1 MSWFNLFD
9 IIINHDVIT
18 DMLWTI
24 NDFIYSLH
32 DRYIIDM
39 NAESNVM
46 INDSPLII
54 HVRFYIHIYDISIM

>member
-32 DRYIIDM
+32 DRYMIDM